1 VTLGTPD
8 NPGSTDPRT
17 PDGGEAASRL
27 DRGLAGEQH
36 GERAGER
43 AGELADERGGA
54 LDVLVFYSPVEATE
68 GVLAAVFAAG
78 AGAIGDYTECGW
90 VVEGMGQFRPG
101 AGARPA
107 IGEAGALERL
117 PEHRAE
123 VVLPRSRRRAVVE
136 ALRAAHPYEEPAFH
150 VLETA
155 DPDADP
161 T

>member
-1 VTLGTPD
+1 MTLGTTD
-8 NPGSTDPRT
+8 ASGSTDPRS
-17 PDGGEAASRL
+17 PR
-27 DRGLAGEQH
+27 AGTGPSH
-36 GERAGER
+36 RVDERA
-43 AGELADERGGA
+43 GA

-68 GVLAAVFAAG
+68 RVLAAVFAAG
-78 AGAIGDYTECGW
+78 AGAIGDYSECAW
-90 VVEGMGQFRPG
+90 VVEGTGQFRPG
-101 AGARPA
+101 VGARPT
-107 IGEAGALERL
+107 IGQTGALERV

-150 VLETA
+150 LIETA